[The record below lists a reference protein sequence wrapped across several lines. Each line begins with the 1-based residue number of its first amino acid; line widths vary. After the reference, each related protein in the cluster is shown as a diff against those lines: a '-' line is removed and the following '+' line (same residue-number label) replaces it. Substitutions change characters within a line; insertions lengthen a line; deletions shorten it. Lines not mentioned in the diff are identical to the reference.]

1 MLAPQLIAHRLRI
14 LCIAKTMLVLPPVSG
29 PVLRGALAAAL
40 LTEFCPI
47 RGNGLCGT
55 TSCPICPLLSTAE
68 ESDEHKVGTPR
79 PFTIEPPLGSKAIFA
94 PGDSFEFGIT
104 FFGNALPLFPYLLIG
119 LARMGVSGMG
129 DRRTAPGCFMVREIW
144 ALEPMRGLQRRLMVE
159 DELTVS
165 GPNLQIDHEAVL
177 VRAARL
183 SCNRVNLQLL
193 TPVRLIND
201 GRLAHALTFDVLQR
215 RLLRR
220 LDRLAFATTGS
231 GLQVPFEQLMEAA
244 ASIRVTDD
252 MTTWLDVSSH
262 SSRTGRNTPIGGLV
276 GRISFEGDLAPFL
289 PWLVWG
295 EIVHVGKD
303 TTKGNGLYQ
312 IIPH

>member
-1 MLAPQLIAHRLRI
+1 
-14 LCIAKTMLVLPPVSG
+14 MLVLPPVSG

-47 RGNGLCGT
+47 RGKGLCGT
-55 TSCPICPLLSTAE
+55 TNCPICPLLSVGE
-68 ESDEHKVGTPR
+68 ESDEHKAGTPR
-79 PFTIEPPLGSKAIFA
+79 PFTIEPPLGSNTTFA

-104 FFGNALPLFPYLLIG
+104 FFGDALPLFPYLLIA
-119 LARMGVSGMG
+119 LERMGASGMG
-129 DRRTAPGCFMVREIW
+129 DRRTAPGCFMVREVW
-144 ALEPMRGLQRRLMVE
+144 TLEPMRGLQRRLMVE
-159 DELTVS
+159 DEPTVS
-165 GPNLQIDHEAVL
+165 GPDLQIDHEAVL
-177 VRAARL
+177 ERTARL
-183 SCNRVNLQLL
+183 SCNRVSLQLL

-201 GRLAHALTFDVLQR
+201 GHLAHTITFDVLQR

-231 GLQVPFEQLMEAA
+231 GLQLPFEQLGEVA
-244 ASIRVTDD
+244 ASIRVADD

-262 SSRTGRNTPIGGLV
+262 SSRTGLSTPIGGLV
-276 GRISFEGDLAPFL
+276 GRISFEGDLSLFL

-295 EIVHVGKD
+295 EIAHVGKD

-312 IIPH
+312 IITR